1 MEKIQDSQKMYFEE
15 KSTFL
20 DNIFERQFRLAKE
33 TLNTWVLTAF
43 LNELKNVY
51 CLKRNEI
58 LNKLNGK
65 KSNQEILNIILEYF

>member
-1 MEKIQDSQKMYFEE
+1 MEKIHDFE

-20 DNIFERQFRLAKE
+20 DNIFERQFRLAKK
-33 TLNTWVLTAF
+33 TLNGWVLTAF

>member
-20 DNIFERQFRLAKE
+20 DNIFEHQFRLAKE
-33 TLNTWVLTAF
+33 TLNSWVLTAF

-51 CLKRNEI
+51 CLK
-58 LNKLNGK
+58 
-65 KSNQEILNIILEYF
+65 